1 MKLYNFTRLI
11 QKYSVPF
18 CLHRIQGAY
27 VGGKWEQGGEEVQC
41 MSGAI
46 VPIKDSKI
54 YTSGGTY
61 TLRDR
66 ELYLTKPLKGPLSNY
81 KVIYKGNAYKVEA
94 GRNFE
99 DYADAAVYVLKWVS
113 EVSEEHDRFEGC

>member
-1 MKLYNFTRLI
+1 MKLYDFKRLI

-18 CLHRIQGAY
+18 CLHQTQGAY
-27 VGGKWEQGGEEVQC
+27 VGGKWQQSGEKVQP

-54 YTSGGTY
+54 YASGGTY
-61 TLRDR
+61 TLKDR
-66 ELYLTKPLKGPLSNY
+66 ELYLTTPLKGQLSDY
-81 KVIYKGNAYKVEA
+81 KVIYKGNAYRVEE
-94 GRNFE
+94 GQNFE

-113 EVSEEHDRFEGC
+113 GVTEEHD